1 MSATDNTTQ
10 QNCFHCGG
18 PCDSAVIHAHDKV
31 FCCEGCKTVFELLN
45 DNEMCSYYDIDE
57 DNRGIRVESSISE
70 KFKYLDHEEVA
81 ESLLDFHDN
90 GVARINLYIPKIHCS
105 SCIWLLEHLRRLN
118 PGMIQSQV
126 NFLKKKVDITFD
138 SNKTSLR
145 QVVELLAKIGY
156 EPALNTGGNKEDSNK
171 RIKKS
176 FYYKLGVAGFAF
188 GNIMLL
194 SFPEYLAG
202 EGTLD
207 KQFGRVFGMLN
218 LILALPVFLYSASE
232 YYISAW
238 RGLKGKYINIDVPVS
253 LGIIA
258 LFGRSAYDILSD
270 SGAGFMDSFAMFVF
284 LLLVGK
290 WYQNYTY
297 QSLSFERDYKSYF
310 PIAVTRLVAKTK
322 EIIPLNRLETGD
334 RLEIKNGELIPA
346 DSILHSDRARIDYSF
361 VTGESVPVVK
371 VKGDKLFAGGRQTG
385 GKIEIE
391 TTKPVSQSYLTDL
404 WNRDEFKTEKTP
416 VKSLVDK
423 VSRNF
428 TIGVIILG
436 TASLAAWLYIDP
448 AEALNVFTA
457 VLIVACPC
465 ALALTVPFTFGTA
478 MRYLGRAGLFL
489 KNTDAIERMAYADTL
504 VFDKTGTITMSK
516 SRYARYIGEP
526 LSREEQSAVK
536 SPAGQS
542 SHPLSKAVYAV
553 LEGSDQNV
561 EHFAEHIGSGI
572 EGETNGFKIRLGSRK
587 WLNVKEASDP
597 LSSESYVEING
608 EVRGKFLLEKQYRP
622 GLKKMVKSLKNDYEL
637 YLISGDNE
645 AERERLSSFFT
656 QNDKLYFNQSPED
669 KLNFIQNLSQSCK
682 KTVMFGDGLND
693 AGALRTADVGLAV
706 AEDIHQFSPACDGIM
721 DSAQFSKIKQYLQLS
736 QNAMKVIQY
745 SFIIS
750 ISYNTIGLLFAV
762 QGYLTPLVAAILM
775 PLSSVTV
782 VAFTTL
788 MMRRYAQKL
797 NAG

>member
-1 MSATDNTTQ
+1 MANGKHTEAEH
-10 QNCFHCGG
+10 CYHCGG
-18 PCDSAVIHAHDKV
+18 PCDSAVIHAHEKS
-31 FCCEGCKTVFELLN
+31 FCCEGCKTVFELLS
-45 DNEMCSYYDIDE
+45 DNEMSNYYAME
-57 DNRGIRVESSISE
+57 DDAPGIRVESSISE
-70 KFKYLDHEEVA
+70 RFKYLDNEEVA
-81 ESLLDFHDN
+81 ESLLDFHDA
-90 GVARINLYIPKIHCS
+90 GIARITFYIPKIHCS

-118 PGMIQSQV
+118 PGVIQSQV
-126 NFLKKKVDITFD
+126 NFLKKKADVTFD
-138 SNKTSLR
+138 TQKTSLR
-145 QVVELLAKIGY
+145 EVVELLARIGY
-156 EPALNTGGNKEDSNK
+156 EPALNAGSKQQESKK
-171 RIKKS
+171 RIQKS

-218 LILALPVFLYSASE
+218 FVLALPVFLYSASE
-232 YYISAW
+232 YYVSAW

-297 QSLSFERDYKSYF
+297 QSLSFERDYQSYF
-310 PIAVTRLVAKTK
+310 PIAVTRIVNKTK
-322 EIIPLNRLETGD
+322 EIISLSKLQTGD
-334 RLEIKNGELIPA
+334 VLEIKNGELIPA
-346 DSILHSDRARIDYSF
+346 DSILCSPRARIDYSF
-361 VTGESVPVVK
+361 VTGESIPVVK
-371 VKGDKLFAGGRQTG
+371 EKGDKLFAGGRQTG

-404 WNRDEFKTEKTP
+404 WNREELKSEKTP
-416 VKSLVDK
+416 INTLIDR
-423 VSRNF
+423 VSKNF

-436 TASLAAWLYIDP
+436 TLSLAAWLYIEP
-448 AEALNVFTA
+448 SEALNVFTA

-465 ALALTVPFTFGTA
+465 ALALTVPFTFGSA

-489 KNTDAIERMAYADTL
+489 KNTDAIERMADADTL

-516 SRYARYIGEP
+516 NNYARYSGNP
-526 LSREEQSAVK
+526 LSSEEKNAVK
-536 SPAGQS
+536 ALAGES
-542 SHPLSKAVYAV
+542 SHPLSKAVYAS
-553 LEGSDQNV
+553 LDGSDQKT
-561 EHFAEHIGSGI
+561 EHFKEHTGSGI
-572 EGETNGFKIRLGSRK
+572 EGESGGFRIKLGSRK
-587 WLNVKEASDP
+587 WLNVKEQSDP
-597 LSSESYVEING
+597 LAAESYLEIDG
-608 EVRGKFLLEKQYRP
+608 EIKGKFILEKQYRP
-622 GLKKMVKSLKNDYEL
+622 GLSNLVKELKKQYEL
-637 YLISGDNE
+637 FIVSGDNE

-656 QNDKLYFNQSPED
+656 QNEKLYFNQSPED
-669 KLNFIQNLSQSCK
+669 KLKFIKNLEAKNKQ
-682 KTVMFGDGLND
+682 TVMFGDGLND
-693 AGALRTADVGLAV
+693 AGALKTAGVGLAV

-721 DSAQFSKIKQYLQLS
+721 DSAQFSRIGKYLTLS
-736 QNAMKVIQY
+736 KKAMKVIKY

-750 ISYNTIGLLFAV
+750 ISYNSIGLLFAV
-762 QGYLTPLVAAILM
+762 QGYLTPLIAAILM

-788 MMRRYAQKL
+788 MMRKYAKKL
-797 NAG
+797 S

>member
-1 MSATDNTTQ
+1 MPNTPNTDIE
-10 QNCFHCGG
+10 NCYHCGG
-18 PCDSAVIHAHDKV
+18 PCDAAVIHAHEKS

-45 DNEMCSYYDIDE
+45 DNEMCTYYNIDDE
-57 DNRGIRVESSISE
+57 KPGIRVESSIAE
-70 KFKYLDHEEVA
+70 KFKFLDNEEVA
-81 ESLLDFHDN
+81 ESLLDFHDG

-118 PGMIQSQV
+118 PGVIQSQV
-126 NFLKKKVDITFD
+126 NFLKKKADITYN
-138 SNKTSLR
+138 SNKTTLR
-145 QVVELLAKIGY
+145 EVVELLAKIGY
-156 EPALNTGGNKEDSNK
+156 EPALNTGGKKQESSK

-218 LILALPVFLYSASE
+218 FVLALPVFLYSASE

-238 RGLKGKYINIDVPVS
+238 RGLKGKYVNIDVPVS

-297 QSLSFERDYKSYF
+297 QSLSFERDYQSYF
-310 PIAVTRLVAKTK
+310 PIAVTKITGEAK
-322 EIIPLNRLETGD
+322 EIIPLKKLETGD
-334 RLEIKNGELIPA
+334 TLEIKNSELIPA
-346 DSILHSDRARIDYSF
+346 DSVLKSNKARIDYSF
-361 VTGESVPVVK
+361 VTGESAPVTK
-371 VKGDKLFAGGRQTG
+371 YKGDKLFAGGRQTG

-391 TTKPVSQSYLTDL
+391 TIKPVSQSYLTDL
-404 WNRDEFKTEKTP
+404 WNRDELKNEKTP
-416 VKSLVDK
+416 VKTLIDK
-423 VSRNF
+423 VSKNF

-436 TASLAAWLYIDP
+436 TGSLITWLFIDP
-448 AEALNVFTA
+448 SEAVNVFTA

-489 KNTDAIERMAYADTL
+489 KNTDAIERMADADTL
-504 VFDKTGTITMSK
+504 VFDKTGTITMSANH
-516 SRYARYIGEP
+516 YARYSGEP
-526 LSREEQSAVK
+526 LSSKEQSAVK
-536 SPAGQS
+536 SLAGES
-542 SHPLSKAVYAV
+542 SHPLSKAVFAS
-553 LEGSDQNV
+553 LEGSDQKIENFK
-561 EHFAEHIGSGI
+561 EHTGSGI
-572 EGETNGFKIRLGSRK
+572 EGKADEIHVKLGSRK
-587 WLNVKEASDP
+587 WLEVKEESNP
-597 LSSESYVEING
+597 LASESYVAING
-608 EVRGKFLLEKQYRP
+608 KIKGKFILEKQYRP
-622 GLKKMVKSLKNDYEL
+622 GLSTLVSQLKKDYQL
-637 YLISGDNE
+637 YIVSGDNE

-656 QNDKLYFNQSPED
+656 QNDNLYFNQSPEN
-669 KLNFIQNLSQSCK
+669 KLDFIKKLTSKGK

-693 AGALRTADVGLAV
+693 AGALKTADVGLAV

-721 DSAQFSKIKQYLQLS
+721 DSAQFSRIGRYLQLS
-736 QNAMKVIQY
+736 QKAMKVIKY

-750 ISYNTIGLLFAV
+750 ISYNSIGLLFAV
-762 QGYLTPLVAAILM
+762 QGYLTPLIAAILM

-788 MMRRYAQKL
+788 MMRKYAKKL
-797 NAG
+797 S